1 MTESQP
7 ITAKTSPLLIVLAWA
22 VVGVPWLWGITQTL
36 NNAVK
41 LFQ

>member
-1 MTESQP
+1 MTENPPS
-7 ITAKTSPLLIVLAWA
+7 TAKTSPLLIILAWA